1 MSKEAIAKK
10 AAIVDTAVDYF
21 SKAASAI
28 VVDSRGLTVA
38 EDTELRKELR
48 DAGVTLHVIKNKIL
62 TRAAE
67 KAGYKDLN
75 DVFVGPSAVAFSDE
89 DPVAP
94 AKILKKFA
102 DEHDALTLKGGM
114 IEGKVASIEEINTYA
129 SMPSREDLL
138 SMLANVLQ
146 APVRSVAY
154 AVKAVA
160 DKKSE
165 EDAA

>member
-10 AAIVDTAVDYF
+10 AVVVDKAAEYF
-21 SKAASAI
+21 SNAASAI
-28 VVDSRGLTVA
+28 VVNSRGLTVA

-48 DAGVTLHVIKNKIL
+48 DAGVTMHVIKNKIL
-62 TRAAE
+62 TRAAD
-67 KAGYKDLN
+67 KAGYSDLN

-102 DEHDALTLKGGM
+102 DEHDALELKGGM
-114 IEGKVASIEEINTYA
+114 IEGKVASIEEIGVYA

-146 APVRSVAY
+146 APVRNVAY
-154 AVKAVA
+154 AVKAVS

>member
-10 AAIVDTAVDYF
+10 AAVVETTADYF
-21 SKAASAI
+21 GKAASAI
-28 VVDSRGLTVA
+28 IVDSRGLTVA

-48 DAGVTLHVIKNKIL
+48 EAGVTLRVIKNKIL

-67 KAGYKDLN
+67 KAGFEDLN

-102 DEHDALTLKGGM
+102 DAHEALTLKGGM
-114 IEGKVASIEEINTYA
+114 IEGKIASIEEIEAYA
-129 SMPSREDLL
+129 AMPSREDLL

-146 APVRSVAY
+146 APVRNVAY